1 MLGADPLPAFDL
13 KYLILQYFTIFKSIT
28 LIVEKD
34 LRSIK
39 TALWF
44 FLAVLVAYLL
54 SILSGLLIPL
64 ALALFLAILLE
75 PVLAWFERKKIGFGI
90 SLSVISITSLSALG
104 LFGIMVFQTGK
115 SLMQEKEK
123 LLSQINDKLS
133 NVLDRVNNI
142 PGVYL
147 ESSDIVDN
155 MNQLLSTDLL
165 VQSSGTFAGML
176 GDFTGS
182 FLITSIYLIAFLSGI
197 LNYKQYIHYLQDDEE
212 DYLKMLEGYEQVKE
226 SIVTYIKVKFF
237 MSLCTGVGYG
247 LICWIFGIDF
257 AVFWGYLAFVL
268 NFIPTVG
275 SIIATIPPLLLGMI
289 QLGSPAAVIGLM
301 SLLLV
306 VQFTFGNIIEPKLM
320 GSSLSLNTVVI
331 ILGLVFWGYLWGV
344 TGMVLSVPM
353 LVLVKVI
360 LVQFEDAQM
369 VVRLMGT
376 SNIST

>member
-1 MLGADPLPAFDL
+1 M
-13 KYLILQYFTIFKSIT
+13 
-28 LIVEKD
+28 
-34 LRSIK
+34 
-39 TALWF
+39 LWF

-133 NVLDRVNNI
+133 NVLERVNNI

-155 MNQLLSTDLL
+155 MSQLLSTDLL

-247 LICWIFGIDF
+247 LICWTFGIDF

-289 QLGSPAAVIGLM
+289 QLESPAAVIGLL

-360 LVQFEDAQM
+360 LAQFEDAQM

>member
-1 MLGADPLPAFDL
+1 
-13 KYLILQYFTIFKSIT
+13 
-28 LIVEKD
+28 V
-34 LRSIK
+34 
-39 TALWF
+39 LWF
-44 FLAVLVAYLL
+44 FFAVLVAYLL

-75 PVLAWFERKKIGFGI
+75 PVLAWFERNSIGFGI

-104 LFGIMVFQTGK
+104 LFGILVYQTGK

-133 NVLDRVNNI
+133 HILDRVNNL
-142 PGVYL
+142 PGVYV

-155 MNQLLSTDLL
+155 LSQLLSTDWL
-165 VQSSGTFAGML
+165 VESSGTFAGML
-176 GDFTGS
+176 GNFTGS

-197 LNYKQYIHYLQDDEE
+197 LNYKQYIRYLQDNE
-212 DYLKMLEGYEQVKE
+212 DDFQKMLDGFEQVKD

-237 MSLCTGVGYG
+237 MSLCTGISYC
-247 LICWIFGIDF
+247 LICWMFGIDF
-257 AVFWGYLAFVL
+257 AIFWGYLAFVL

-289 QLGSPAAVIGLM
+289 QLGSTGEVIGLM
-301 SLLLV
+301 ALLV
-306 VQFTFGNIIEPKLM
+306 VIQFIFGNIIEPKLM
-320 GSSLSLNTVVI
+320 GSSLSLNTVVV

-344 TGMVLSVPM
+344 IGMVLSVPM
-353 LVLVKVI
+353 LVLIKVV
-360 LVQFEDAQM
+360 LVQFEDAQI

-376 SNIST
+376 SNINN

>member
-1 MLGADPLPAFDL
+1 M
-13 KYLILQYFTIFKSIT
+13 
-28 LIVEKD
+28 
-34 LRSIK
+34 
-39 TALWF
+39 LWF
-44 FLAVLVAYLL
+44 FFAVLVAYLL

-75 PVLAWFERKKIGFGI
+75 PVLAWFERNSIGFGI

-104 LFGIMVFQTGK
+104 LFGMLVYQTGK

-133 NVLDRVNNI
+133 HILDRVNNL
-142 PGVYL
+142 PGVYV

-155 MNQLLSTDLL
+155 LSQLLSTDWL
-165 VQSSGTFAGML
+165 VESSGTFAGML
-176 GDFTGS
+176 GNFTGS

-197 LNYKQYIHYLQDDEE
+197 LNYKQYIRYLQDNE
-212 DYLKMLEGYEQVKE
+212 DDYQKMLDGFEQVKD

-237 MSLCTGVGYG
+237 MSLCTGISYS
-247 LICWIFGIDF
+247 LICWLFGIDF
-257 AVFWGYLAFVL
+257 AIFWGYLAFVL

-289 QLGSPAAVIGLM
+289 QLGSTGEVIGLM
-301 SLLLV
+301 ALLV
-306 VQFTFGNIIEPKLM
+306 VIQFIFGNIIEPKLM
-320 GSSLSLNTVVI
+320 GSSLSLNTVVV

-344 TGMVLSVPM
+344 IGMVLSVPM
-353 LVLVKVI
+353 LVLVKVV
-360 LVQFEDAQM
+360 LVQFEDAQI

-376 SNIST
+376 SNINN

>member
-1 MLGADPLPAFDL
+1 M
-13 KYLILQYFTIFKSIT
+13 
-28 LIVEKD
+28 
-34 LRSIK
+34 
-39 TALWF
+39 LWF
-44 FLAVLVAYLL
+44 FFAVLVAYLL
-54 SILSGLLIPL
+54 SVLARLLIPL
-64 ALALFLAILLE
+64 ALALFLAILLQ
-75 PVLAWFERKKIGFGI
+75 PVLAWFERKNIGFAI
-90 SLSVISITSLSALG
+90 SLSVISISSLSGLA
-104 LFGIMVFQTGK
+104 LFGMMVFQTGK

-123 LLSQINDKLS
+123 LLSQINIKLS
-133 NVLDRVNNI
+133 NVLERVNNL
-142 PGVYL
+142 PGVYV

-155 MNQLLSTDLL
+155 LRQILSTDWL
-165 VQSSGTFAGML
+165 VESSGTFAGML

-197 LNYKQYIHYLQDDEE
+197 LKYEQYIHYLQDDE
-212 DYLKMLEGYEQVKE
+212 DDFQKMLEGFEQVKE

-257 AVFWGYLAFVL
+257 ALFWGYLAFVL

-275 SIIATIPPLLLGMI
+275 SIIATIPPLLLGLI
-289 QLGSPAAVIGLM
+289 QLGSPAAIIGLM
-301 SLLLV
+301 ALLLA
-306 VQFTFGNIIEPKLM
+306 VQFTFGNIIEPRLM
-320 GSSLSLNTVVI
+320 GSSLSLNTVVV

-360 LVQFEDAQM
+360 LTQFKDAQI
-369 VVRLMGT
+369 VVRLMGN

>member
-1 MLGADPLPAFDL
+1 M
-13 KYLILQYFTIFKSIT
+13 
-28 LIVEKD
+28 END

-39 TALWF
+39 TVLWF
-44 FLAVLVAYLL
+44 FFAVLVAYLL

-75 PVLAWFERKKIGFGI
+75 PVLAWFERNSIGFGI

-104 LFGIMVFQTGK
+104 LFGMLVYQTGK
-115 SLMQEKEK
+115 GLMQEKEK

-133 NVLDRVNNI
+133 HVLDRVNNL
-142 PGVYL
+142 PGVYF

-155 MNQLLSTDLL
+155 LSQLLSTDWL
-165 VQSSGTFAGML
+165 VESSGTFAGML
-176 GDFTGS
+176 GNFTGS

-197 LNYKQYIHYLQDDEE
+197 LNYKQYIRYLQGNEDD
-212 DYLKMLEGYEQVKE
+212 YKKMLDGFEQVKD

-237 MSLCTGVGYG
+237 MSLCTGISYS
-247 LICWIFGIDF
+247 LICWMFGIDF
-257 AVFWGYLAFVL
+257 AIFWGYLAFVL

-289 QLGSPAAVIGLM
+289 QLGSTGEVIGLM
-301 SLLLV
+301 ALLV
-306 VQFTFGNIIEPKLM
+306 VIQFTFGNIIEPKLM
-320 GSSLSLNTVVI
+320 GSSLSLNTVVV

-344 TGMVLSVPM
+344 IGMVLSVPM
-353 LVLVKVI
+353 LVLVKVV
-360 LVQFEDAQM
+360 LVQFEDAQI

-376 SNIST
+376 SNINN

>member
-1 MLGADPLPAFDL
+1 M
-13 KYLILQYFTIFKSIT
+13 
-28 LIVEKD
+28 END

-39 TALWF
+39 TVLWF
-44 FLAVLVAYLL
+44 FFAVLVAYLL

-75 PVLAWFERKKIGFGI
+75 PVLAWFERNSIGFGI

-104 LFGIMVFQTGK
+104 LFGMLVYQTGK

-133 NVLDRVNNI
+133 HILDRVNNL
-142 PGVYL
+142 PGVYV

-155 MNQLLSTDLL
+155 LSQLLSTDWL
-165 VQSSGTFAGML
+165 VESSGTFAGML
-176 GDFTGS
+176 GNFTGS

-197 LNYKQYIHYLQDDEE
+197 LNYKQYIRYLQDNE
-212 DYLKMLEGYEQVKE
+212 DDYQKMLDGFEQVKD

-237 MSLCTGVGYG
+237 MSLCTGISYS
-247 LICWIFGIDF
+247 LICWMFGIDF
-257 AVFWGYLAFVL
+257 AIFWGYLAFVL

-289 QLGSPAAVIGLM
+289 QLGSTGEVIGLM
-301 SLLLV
+301 ALLV
-306 VQFTFGNIIEPKLM
+306 VIQFIFGNIIEPKLM
-320 GSSLSLNTVVI
+320 GSSLSLNTVVV

-344 TGMVLSVPM
+344 IGMVLSVPM
-353 LVLVKVI
+353 LVLVKVV
-360 LVQFEDAQM
+360 LVQFEDAQI

-376 SNIST
+376 SNINN

>member
-1 MLGADPLPAFDL
+1 M
-13 KYLILQYFTIFKSIT
+13 
-28 LIVEKD
+28 
-34 LRSIK
+34 
-39 TALWF
+39 LWF
-44 FLAVLVAYLL
+44 FFAVLVAYLL
-54 SILSGLLIPL
+54 SVLARLLIPL
-64 ALALFLAILLE
+64 ALALFLAILLQ
-75 PVLAWFERKKIGFGI
+75 PVLAWFERKNIGFGI
-90 SLSVISITSLSALG
+90 SLSVISITSLSGLA
-104 LFGIMVFQTGK
+104 LFGMMVFQTGK

-123 LLSQINDKLS
+123 LLSQINIKLS
-133 NVLDRVNNI
+133 NVLERVNNL
-142 PGVYL
+142 PGVYV
-147 ESSDIVDN
+147 ESSDFVDN
-155 MNQLLSTDLL
+155 LRQILSTDWL
-165 VQSSGTFAGML
+165 VESSGTFAGML

-197 LNYKQYIHYLQDDEE
+197 LKYEQYIHYLQDDE
-212 DYLKMLEGYEQVKE
+212 DDFQKMLEGFEQVKE

-257 AVFWGYLAFVL
+257 ALFWGYLAFVL

-275 SIIATIPPLLLGMI
+275 SIIATIPPLLLGLI
-289 QLGSPAAVIGLM
+289 QLESPTAIIGLM
-301 SLLLV
+301 ALLLA

-320 GSSLSLNTVVI
+320 GSSLSLNTVVV

-360 LVQFEDAQM
+360 LTQFKDAQI
-369 VVRLMGT
+369 VVRLMGN